1 MRKNERKRDKTPKKY
16 IMYRIAALIL
26 STLSVSWPKGSPR
39 ERVRGARRRGRSVPS
54 SGELFVCPCFAMFFF
69 VCGYLC
75 LFFSMLSIRYLFVF
89 VVLLTLFVFIV
100 LLTLFVFVVLLTLF
114 VCFCYLAGPLFIFC
128 ASDSFFVF
136 VAPSVLSSLIAITF
150 ADSFFVYYT
159 VAVVVVGPLFLFC
172 FCFLFY
178 RTEFFWISF
187 LFLMKVLMCFRSLS
201 NRYVRDE
208 IAVA

>member
-1 MRKNERKRDKTPKKY
+1 MGVDIFACFFNAVD
-16 IMYRIAALIL
+16 
-26 STLSVSWPKGSPR
+26 S
-39 ERVRGARRRGRSVPS
+39 
-54 SGELFVCPCFAMFFF
+54 LFVCFCCVADF
-69 VCGYLC
+69 VCVYC
-75 LFFSMLSIRYLFVF
+75 VTNFVCF
-89 VVLLTLFVFIV
+89 CCVAN
-100 LLTLFVFVVLLTLF
+100 F

-136 VAPSVLSSLIAITF
+136 VVPSVLSSLIAITF
-150 ADSFFVYYT
+150 ADSFFVYCT